1 MHMSSGLEDPT
12 KHVFFK
18 QVLQSLKRG
27 LCVNKA
33 EKSVVFV
40 NGLKIMVTNTNPKNL
55 REIRILT
62 MILLAF

>member
-12 KHVFFK
+12 KHVFLK

-40 NGLKIMVTNTNPKNL
+40 NGLKIMDTNPKNL